1 MSYNDDFFYSI
12 DGTQITREYLVQKMI
27 DYYNE
32 KYSDEQITDFNEGS
46 NIRNLL
52 ESISADIFSLEYN
65 DNLLLN
71 QAFLTTATGHYLDL
85 FGEEYGIQ
93 RKIALQAQGVVTFSI
108 SSAVNYPISIPQNTR
123 ITNTET
129 GLFYD
134 TYTTVE
140 IPVGSTSVTCPVRSL
155 ITGSRTN
162 IPANSEFVF
171 YNENLFHEVSI
182 TNSEAF
188 TEGADQENDEDYR
201 ARLLEAKTSE
211 GFGSKSYYIKLGR
224 IEGVH
229 DICLVDSATKTA
241 KVIVNGF
248 DDIAI
253 SNDLLAKVTSLYA
266 NEKNVLYNNTF
277 EVAKAEFTTVP
288 LEITIDVSDEISE
301 DTLKTIIGKYFTGT
315 NPNLNI
321 NNQQFVFKGC
331 SVNSTVSRTELM
343 NMIEGIDGIIQITEI
358 SSDDEEFSKLQP
370 ATNKVLR
377 AGTINITQNVVT

>member
-1 MSYNDDFFYSI
+1 MNLEGFYNVIGEEISTSYLL
-12 DGTQITREYLVQKMI
+12 QRMI
-27 DYYNE
+27 DYYNR
-32 KYSDEQITDFNEGS
+32 KYPDTQITDFNEGS

-52 ESISADIFSLEYN
+52 ECISVDIFHLEFN
-65 DNLLLN
+65 ENALLR

-108 SSAVNYPISIPQNTR
+108 SSAVNYPIQIPQNTR

-162 IPANSEFVF
+162 IPANSQFVF

-188 TEGADQENDEDYR
+188 TEGTDQENDEDYR
-201 ARLLEAKTSE
+201 ARLLEAKTSD
-211 GFGSKSYYIKLGR
+211 GFGSKTYYIKLGK

-229 DICLVDSATKTA
+229 DIALVNSLTKTA
-241 KVIVNGF
+241 KVIVNGNSK
-248 DDIAI
+248 DAI

-277 EVAKAEFTTVP
+277 EVVKAEFTTVP
-288 LEITIDVSDEISE
+288 LEITIDVSSEIQE
-301 DTLKTIIGKYFTGT
+301 DTIKTIIEEYFTGT
-315 NPNLNI
+315 SPNLNI
-321 NNQQFVFKGC
+321 NNQQFVFKGAFI
-331 SVNSTVSRTELM
+331 NGTISRTELM
-343 NMIEGIDGIIQITEI
+343 NMIEGIDGVIQITDI
-358 SSDDEEFSKLQP
+358 TSGDEEFTKLEP

-377 AGTINITQNVVT
+377 AGTITITQNIGE

>member
-1 MSYNDDFFYSI
+1 MNLEGFYNVIGEEISTSYLL
-12 DGTQITREYLVQKMI
+12 QRMI
-27 DYYNE
+27 DYYNR
-32 KYSDEQITDFNEGS
+32 KYPDTQITDFNDGS

-52 ESISADIFSLEYN
+52 ECISVDIFHLEFN
-65 DNLLLN
+65 ENALLR

-85 FGEEYGIQ
+85 FGEEYGIK

-108 SSAVNYPISIPQNTR
+108 SSAVNYPIEIQKNTR

-162 IPANSEFVF
+162 IPANSSFVF

-182 TNSEAF
+182 SNSADF
-188 TEGADQENDEDYR
+188 TEGRDQENDEDYR
-201 ARLLEAKTSE
+201 ARLLEVKTSD
-211 GFGSKSYYIKLGR
+211 GFGSKPYYIKLGK
-224 IEGVH
+224 IKGVH
-229 DICLVDSATKTA
+229 DIALVDSLTKTA

-253 SNDLLAKVTSLYA
+253 SNDLLAKVTSLYT

-277 EVAKAEFTTVP
+277 EIVKSEFTTVP
-288 LEITIDVSDEISE
+288 LEITIDVSAELQE
-301 DTLKTIIGKYFTGT
+301 DTIKTIIKKYFTGT
-315 NPNLNI
+315 SPNLNI

-331 SVNSTVSRTELM
+331 SVNSTISRTELM
-343 NMIEGIDGIIQITEI
+343 NIIEKIDGIIQITEI
-358 SSDDEEFSKLQP
+358 TSDDEEFSKLEP

-377 AGTINITQNVVT
+377 AGTIDITQNVVS